1 MITRNILI
9 FSCLALL
16 FSLQACSE
24 SSASNEGTSEPA
36 KQVTTAAVRAV
47 QYEERVQA
55 TGKLG
60 LEEQARLSFKTGG
73 IIQRITVEEGEMV
86 RRGQL
91 LAELDLDE
99 INAQATQAD
108 IGIQQAEIQVENAEL
123 ALRLA
128 ERDYRNAEGLYQD
141 SVATLEQLQ
150 NAEVQLDNARNQL
163 EAAKKGLKVRQEQS
177 GVANF
182 NLQYSR
188 ITAPA
193 NGTILRRMA
202 EPNELA
208 SPGRPILLFGSREKA
223 WVVRIAVPDKDI
235 IFVDIGDAARITFDA
250 YPGKT
255 FDGRV
260 RTLASMADPVT
271 NTYQVE
277 VEVLHPGQRLVSG
290 FIGRVEIATGNE
302 KALLEIPIDALL
314 VADKREG
321 SVFTIEKGKA
331 RRRAIGIY
339 RIEGEQL
346 LLRSG
351 LDTTQ
356 QVITSGVGY
365 LQDGD
370 SIQLKPSK

>member
-99 INAQATQAD
+99 INAQAIQAD

>member
-1 MITRNILI
+1 MTTRNILT
-9 FSCLALL
+9 FFCLALL
-16 FSLQACSE
+16 LAMQACSE
-24 SSASNEGTSEPA
+24 GSASNESTAGPA

-47 QYEERVQA
+47 QYEERVRA

-73 IIQRITVEEGEMV
+73 IIQRILVEEGESV

-128 ERDYRNAEGLYQD
+128 ERDYRNAKGLYQD

-150 NAEVQLDNARNQL
+150 DAEVQLDNARNQL
-163 EAAKKGLKVRQEQS
+163 EAAKKELKVRQEQS
-177 GVANF
+177 GIAHF
-182 NLQYSR
+182 NLQHSR
-188 ITAPA
+188 IIAPA

-223 WVVRIAVPDKDI
+223 WVVRVAIPDKDI
-235 IFVDIGDAARITFDA
+235 IFVDIGDAARINFDA
-250 YPGKT
+250 YPDKT
-255 FDGRV
+255 FEGRV

-277 VEVLHPGQRLVSG
+277 VEVLHPRQRLVSG
-290 FIGRVEIATGNE
+290 FIGRVEIETGSK
-302 KALLEIPIDALL
+302 KALLQIPIDALL
-314 VADKREG
+314 VADKRQG
-321 SVFTIEKGKA
+321 SVFTLEKGIA
-331 RRRAIGIY
+331 RRHDVGIY
-339 RIEGEQL
+339 RMEGEYL

-356 QVITSGVGY
+356 RVITSGVGY
-365 LQDGD
+365 LQEGD
-370 SIQLKPSK
+370 SIELKPPK